1 MIWADRVALLVEIPV
16 VWLAISLSAVFV
28 PTSPAA
34 HVDLFQALFGLSLAI
49 VLPLW
54 LTLRVVDLIFDGPR
68 RRRITAREPLPPAA
82 RPEHYEV
89 LPPLRP
95 NRG

>member
-1 MIWADRVALLVEIPV
+1 MIWADRIALLVEIPV

-34 HVDLFQALFGLSLAI
+34 HVDLFQALFGLNLAI
-49 VLPLW
+49 ILPLW
-54 LTLRVVDLIFDGPR
+54 ISLRAVDLIFDGPA
-68 RRRITAREPLPPAA
+68 RRRISARGQPAPA
-82 RPEHYEV
+82 VHQGRYEV